1 MAANGNISLYSET
14 KFLWLNRAENISSPP
29 HPLPPHHLSETR
41 DSSDCRKQLFPA
53 ANGPKKP
60 STSPVL
66 SRSRCASNAVIYSKL
81 RLQTDLLLTNL
92 WSWES
97 CGGRASPAA
106 GRGPCQR
113 PVPAG
118 CGAAPGGH
126 RQGAAGCP
134 PMCSLQNGGIC
145 FFCQHLAPVPL
156 QLQEGSRGDGILSV
170 LWLPVQN
177 GAGFWFFFGG
187 VSACA
192 KVGGCRRRRRRKGW
206 WLAGSCLGRVIRE
219 LVQGKAG
226 QGDPTSRPWAFGQC
240 FAGWGRLGNM
250 SLPQPRPR
258 NPQPQHQRCPR
269 RAEITGTCRRRAWS
283 CPSRPGVV
291 VQDTRLQQ
299 PPRALCP
306 PQLEPR
312 GLCPQEMSPRRG
324 SRQEAGE
331 ERLDVASPGTRAAS
345 GSAREIGFSLP
356 IRPIRALSA
365 SLLSS
370 PRDQQLFRALTASP
384 TGNET

>member
-1 MAANGNISLYSET
+1 M
-14 KFLWLNRAENISSPP
+14 
-29 HPLPPHHLSETR
+29 
-41 DSSDCRKQLFPA
+41 
-53 ANGPKKP
+53 
-60 STSPVL
+60 L

-118 CGAAPGGH
+118 CGTAPGGH

-134 PMCSLQNGGIC
+134 PMCSLQNWGIC

-170 LWLPVQN
+170 LWLSVQS
-177 GAGFWFFFGG
+177 GAGFLFFFLGG
-187 VSACA
+187 VGVCQ
-192 KVGGCRRRRRRKGW
+192 GGRLQEEEEEEGLVAGW
-206 WLAGSCLGRVIRE
+206 E
-219 LVQGKAG
+219 LFG
-226 QGDPTSRPWAFGQC
+226 QGYQGTGPREGR
-240 FAGWGRLGNM
+240 AGRSHEPPVGVWPVLCGLGGVGNM

-269 RAEITGTCRRRAWS
+269 RAEITGTCIRRAWS

-331 ERLDVASPGTRAAS
+331 ERLDVASPGTGAAS
-345 GSAREIGFSLP
+345 GSAREICFSLP
-356 IRPIRALSA
+356 IWPIRAPSA

-370 PRDQQLFRALTASP
+370 PWDQPLFRALTASP